1 MAFIGLEV
9 VEGKPVEFKVR
20 PAPPRAHALA
30 RSPSLTLR
38 ARRPLSTQIPGG
50 CVAELKIASLV
61 EGGAC
66 TLSLST
72 EDFHGKPV
80 TVQLAVL
87 RPNSGS
93 ETMVSGAAAA
103 GGAAAVARAAG
114 RAATRASRCGAHRAL
129 PRTRTLRLT
138 APLTAP
144 PRHTPRPATHRAPRP
159 APRVPRSRCARR
171 RCSGTAA
178 RPPSR

>member
-38 ARRPLSTQIPGG
+38 DRRPLSTQIPGG

-61 EGGAC
+61 EGGPC

-103 GGAAAVARAAG
+103 GGAAAARAAE
-114 RAATRASRCGAHRAL
+114 RAVTRASQCAARRAL

-144 PRHTPRPATHRAPRP
+144 PR
-159 APRVPRSRCARR
+159 
-171 RCSGTAA
+171 
-178 RPPSR
+178 